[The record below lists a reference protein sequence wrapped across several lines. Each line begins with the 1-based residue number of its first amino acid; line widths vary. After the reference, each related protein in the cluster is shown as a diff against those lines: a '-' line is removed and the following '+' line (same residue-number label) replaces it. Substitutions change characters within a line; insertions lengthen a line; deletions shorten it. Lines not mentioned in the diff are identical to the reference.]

1 MSADTSM
8 HSDHPTDLSRL
19 LSAIAAAP
27 VQPDDPLA
35 SIAQRLP
42 ELCDA
47 SSATAAIVWSPE
59 GGGFRWQA
67 SHGVELADASP
78 DSDFTADIVANAER
92 VYAAG
97 QADIFITPESSPA
110 FDRPSD
116 HESPDAPPHDIDD
129 APIRELVLFHRQLV
143 FPIRR
148 KQQTLAVVEL
158 FQPSRLPETSHW
170 TLADLQQVQTQLE
183 RSIAPAAPDPAP
195 SPKIPDTAAPLA
207 AIAAT
212 ASQENPPSDEAS
224 SPDEATE
231 QESAPQELAAAKET
245 VDEPDAAAQ
254 VDPIAAPIP
263 ETQPADLETNTS
275 PPEPEPTERAI
286 AEVASPAPIA
296 RMVQPPEL
304 QARAMRVAEVVGR
317 SLHET
322 EVAFD
327 VVNELHAVF
336 GEGRISLSIF
346 RGQSCVV
353 RAISNQQV
361 FDRRSESVVAIQRL
375 ATRSATARL
384 AIWSPEQASDLPPEL
399 TRLLDIYYE
408 ATDAQSVAFI
418 PLIQKREPSND
429 PNDLAAIVR
438 DRDASP
444 GDVVGVLAIEGLQ
457 RPLCR
462 DEILPMWQAVELP
475 VVNAVANARRHNSL
489 FLMPVWKE
497 LGHFTNLF
505 RGHHRNKAIGITLLL
520 AAIIAALSLV
530 PADFKLRCEGIV
542 QPTQRSKVYAQTEG
556 VVDQLLVS
564 DGQWV
569 QQGQVLL
576 TLSNPALSAEIAD
589 VEGKLRE
596 TRQKLKTCRLQRLLG
611 DFKDDEQRQ
620 TNVRQCAGFEA
631 SLSKIQDQYELL
643 LEKQSQLQITSPAD
657 GQIVTWDMPQRLTAR
672 PVQPGQ
678 KLLTIADPKGPWEL
692 ELKLADKRSG
702 YLRDVIDEQPTA
714 TGLTADKTENAADS
728 LKTSYVL
735 ASHPT
740 LVREGMIREI
750 ARSADVD
757 EDQGNIIRVYVDI
770 GKQPADSE
778 VRTRPGTEVI
788 AHIHVGRSSIGYCK
802 LYEFFDW
809 AKRIWFKYV

>member
-1 MSADTSM
+1 MSAETPTQ
-8 HSDHPTDLSRL
+8 SDLRADLPRL
-19 LSAIAAAP
+19 LRAIAAAP
-27 VQPDDPLA
+27 AQPADPLA
-35 SIAQRLP
+35 SLAQRLP
-42 ELCDA
+42 ELCNA
-47 SSATAAIVWSPE
+47 SGASAGILWSPD

-67 SHGVELADASP
+67 SHGIELADAAP
-78 DSDFTADIVANAER
+78 DSDFTADIVANAEQVCETGR
-92 VYAAG
+92 
-97 QADIFITPESSPA
+97 ADIFVTPESSQA
-110 FDRPSD
+110 FD
-116 HESPDAPPHDIDD
+116 HPDAVDDD
-129 APIRELVLFHRQLV
+129 AIRELVLFHRQLV

-148 KQQTLAVVEL
+148 DKQTLAVAEL
-158 FQPSRLPETSHW
+158 FQPNALPESSHW
-170 TLADLQQVQTQLE
+170 TLADLQQVQAELE
-183 RSIAPAAPDPAP
+183 RSIAPTHRDTEP
-195 SPKIPDTAAPLA
+195 SPRIPDATAPLA
-207 AIAAT
+207 VIAAKAIQGNHSTDEPSSPDDETDQEIVSEHRAAT
-212 ASQENPPSDEAS
+212 ADI
-224 SPDEATE
+224 
-231 QESAPQELAAAKET
+231 AAVSKNVAVPVT
-245 VDEPDAAAQ
+245 DIQ
-254 VDPIAAPIP
+254 VDPIATPLP
-263 ETQPADLETNTS
+263 PVQPAGLKS
-275 PPEPEPTERAI
+275 HAASPEPNQTEHAI
-286 AEVASPAPIA
+286 VEVATPAPITSV
-296 RMVQPPEL
+296 VQSPEL

-317 SLHET
+317 NLHET

-327 VVNELHAVF
+327 VVNELHAFF
-336 GEGRISLSIF
+336 GEGRISLAIF

-361 FDRRSESVVAIQRL
+361 FDRRSESVIAIQRL

-384 AIWSPEQASDLPPEL
+384 AIWSPEQASDMAPEL

-408 ATDAQSVAFI
+408 ATDAQSVAFV

-438 DRDASP
+438 DRDANL

-462 DEILPMWQAVELP
+462 DEILPMWQAIELP

-631 SLSKIQDQYELL
+631 SLGKIQDQYDLL
-643 LEKQSQLQITSPAD
+643 LEKQAQLQITSPAD

-702 YLRDVIDEQPTA
+702 YLRDVIDKQPPPHGDTNDQA
-714 TGLTADKTENAADS
+714 PDDASG

-740 LVREGMIREI
+740 LVREGTIREI

-770 GKQPADSE
+770 GKQPTDSE
-778 VRTRPGTEVI
+778 IRTRPGTEVI
-788 AHIHVGRSSIGYCK
+788 AHIHAGRGSIGYCK

-809 AKRIWFKYV
+809 AKRTWFKYV